1 MSRLPPLNLIN
12 EQVGQALSEDLG
24 TGDLTAE
31 LLDEHVLARAHII
44 CRQHAVICGVAWVN
58 QVFGQLDGSIELDW
72 RVADGDSVTP
82 GSLLCRLQGNNRSL
96 LSGERTALNYLQ
108 TLSAT
113 ATVTRRYVEA
123 VEGTGVTILDTRKTI
138 PGLRVQQKYAVACG
152 GGRNHRIGLY
162 DAILLKENHVQI
174 AGSIGAALK
183 RANQIATDGVEIEV
197 EVESLAQ
204 LDEALS
210 AGAKRI
216 LLDNF
221 GLKMLREAVAMN
233 AGQARL
239 EASGGVNLETI
250 RSIAETGVDDISVGA
265 LTKDVRAVDLSM
277 LFID

>member
-12 EQVGQALSEDLG
+12 EQVGLALTEDLG
-24 TGDLTAE
+24 SGDLTAE
-31 LLDEHVLARAHII
+31 LLDERVLARAQII
-44 CRQHAVICGVAWVN
+44 CREDAVICGIAWVN
-58 QVFGQLDGSIELDW
+58 QVFHRLDGGIEIEW
-72 RVADGDSVTP
+72 HVEDGDSVAP
-82 GSLLCRLQGNNRSL
+82 GTVLCMLQGNNRSL

-113 ATVTRRYVEA
+113 ATITHRYVEA

-152 GGRNHRIGLY
+152 GGQNHRMGLY

-183 RANQIATDGVEIEV
+183 RANQIASAGVQIEV

-204 LDEALS
+204 LEEALA
-210 AGAKRI
+210 AGAKRV

-221 GLKMLREAVAMN
+221 ELMILREAVEMN
-233 AGQARL
+233 AGRARL
-239 EASGGVNLETI
+239 EASGGINLETI
-250 RSIAETGVDDISVGA
+250 RAIAETGVDDISVGA

>member
-1 MSRLPPLNLIN
+1 GFHLHFDLHP
-12 EQVGQALSEDLG
+12 VGCDL
-24 TGDLTAE
+24 
-31 LLDEHVLARAHII
+31 VSPF
-44 CRQHAVICGVAWVN
+44 QCG
-58 QVFGQLDGSIELDW
+58 
-72 RVADGDSVTP
+72 P
-82 GSLLCRLQGNNRSL
+82 NRSGNL
-96 LSGERTALNYLQ
+96 HM
-108 TLSAT
+108 
-113 ATVTRRYVEA
+113 
-123 VEGTGVTILDTRKTI
+123 ILFK
-138 PGLRVQQKYAVACG
+138 
-152 GGRNHRIGLY
+152 
-162 DAILLKENHVQI
+162 
-174 AGSIGAALK
+174 
-183 RANQIATDGVEIEV
+183 

-221 GLKMLREAVAMN
+221 GLKMLREAVEMN